1 MAKLF
6 GLDIYTKGK
15 ESLLSDILVK
25 NEKVHII
32 SGNAEVLKRPLKD
45 NKLFEEFTI
54 KHSII
59 IPDGISVS
67 IPLKVKQR
75 INVERIAGI
84 DLMTSILKKY
94 EDEEKSVFLLGA
106 KHSVIFKTVENIS
119 KIHPNL
125 NIAGYHHGY
134 INIHDCNDIIEMI
147 KASKAEALFVAMGT
161 PNQEAFIIKY
171 MDELPC
177 KVYMGVGGSFD
188 VLSGN
193 VSRAPKWISK
203 IGMEW
208 LYRMAKDPSKI
219 KRLGNNL
226 IFTIKGVV
234 KG

>member
-45 NKLFEEFTI
+45 NKLFEEFTN

-106 KHSVIFKTVENIS
+106 KHSVILKTVENIS

-147 KASKAEALFVAMGT
+147 K
-161 PNQEAFIIKY
+161 Y
-171 MDELPC
+171 
-177 KVYMGVGGSFD
+177 
-188 VLSGN
+188 
-193 VSRAPKWISK
+193 ISK
-203 IGMEW
+203 
-208 LYRMAKDPSKI
+208 
-219 KRLGNNL
+219 
-226 IFTIKGVV
+226 KGCS
-234 KG
+234 